1 MAIVI
6 GITGSLCSGKTTAAS
21 IFAKLGAVI
30 IDADRIVHRL
40 IQKDG
45 TCFRDVVSAFGTDVV
60 SKDGI
65 NRRKLADIVFKDKE
79 KLRQLENIIHPA
91 VVKEIK
97 KQVEEFKKTNTDNAV
112 LVLDVPLL
120 FESGLSTVTDFN
132 IVVNASY
139 EERIKRAIN
148 KLKISR
154 ADAVRRISAQMPV
167 REKIRMAD
175 FVLDNNKG
183 KQHMRKQLKNICR
196 EILGERK

>member
-1 MAIVI
+1 MAIII

-21 IFAKLGAVI
+21 VFAKLGAII
-30 IDADRIVHRL
+30 IDADKIAHRL

-45 TCFRDVVSAFGTDVV
+45 RCFRDVVNAFGTDVV

-65 NRRKLADIVFKDKE
+65 DRKKLADIVFKDKY
-79 KLRQLENIIHPA
+79 KLRQLEDIIHPA

-97 KQVEEFKKTNTDNAV
+97 KQIKKFKKTNTDKTL

-120 FESGLSTVTDFN
+120 FESGLSTATDFN
-132 IVVNASY
+132 IVVNAPY

-154 ADAVRRISAQMPV
+154 AEAVRRISAQMPL
-167 REKIRMAD
+167 RQKIHMAD
-175 FVLDNNKG
+175 FVLNNSKNKQYLQRQVKEICKKLVG
-183 KQHMRKQLKNICR
+183 K
-196 EILGERK
+196 